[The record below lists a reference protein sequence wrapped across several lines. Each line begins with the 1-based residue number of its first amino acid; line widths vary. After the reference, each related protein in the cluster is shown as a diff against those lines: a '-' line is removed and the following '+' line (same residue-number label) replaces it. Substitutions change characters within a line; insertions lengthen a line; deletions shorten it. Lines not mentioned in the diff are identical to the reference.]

1 MRDDVDSGLFSA
13 VIAVAAGLEL
23 GATLRRI
30 VQAAADLVDA
40 EYGALGVIGPQGT
53 VSEFVHVGIDTETA
67 ARIGPLPSGRGILG
81 LLIEHPAPIRIED
94 LMQHPSAAGF
104 PDGHPVMQSF
114 LGVPVRVRGE
124 VFGNLYLT
132 QKRNGGTF
140 TADDERT
147 VMALAA
153 AAAVAIENARLYES
167 SRQRERWQNAITEI
181 GNSVLSGGE
190 TGDVLILVARNAR
203 RLAGADLATIAL
215 PDGDG
220 ELRIEI
226 TDAYDDTEAE
236 FELPRSRWSV
246 HESHRTPE
254 FIEELHTLSRSWLGA
269 AVSESSRVHEV
280 FTAGSSLSDS
290 NVPISMSPGDI
301 QNFSHVALLPMHSGS
316 RVLGVLSLLWA
327 GGAQSASESTIALA
341 QTFAGQAAV
350 TLTLAEARSEHER
363 LAVFEDRD
371 RIARDL
377 HDLVIQ
383 RLFATGMLLQGA
395 TRIEDVPNTALER
408 IERSVDELDETIR
421 EIRHTIFALHEPM
434 DGPAT
439 GLRGRILREVRQ
451 SAAVLG
457 FDPSVRFV
465 GAIDSSVSEECAD
478 NLIAVLREAMMNAAK
493 HAQAN
498 RVEVLMQVADST
510 AVMMVTD
517 DGVGVPEAGPGRRSG
532 VANLVSRAVECG
544 GTCELER
551 VSAAGGTRL
560 VWRVPLD

>member
-13 VIAVAAGLEL
+13 VVAVAAGLEL

-40 EYGALGVIGPQGT
+40 EYGALGVLGPQGT

-67 ARIGPLPSGRGILG
+67 KTIGPLPEGRGILG
-81 LLIEHPAPIRIED
+81 LLIEHPVPIRIED
-94 LMQHPSAAGF
+94 LMQHPSAVGF
-104 PDGHPVMQSF
+104 PEGHPVMKSF

-132 QKRNGGTF
+132 QKRDGRGF
-140 TADDERT
+140 TIEDERT

-167 SRQRERWQNAITEI
+167 SRQRERWQNAIAEI
-181 GNSVLSGGE
+181 SNAVLSGGE
-190 TGDVLILVARNAR
+190 TGDVLTLVARNAR
-203 RLAGADLATIAL
+203 RLAGADFATISL
-215 PDGDG
+215 PDAEGV
-220 ELRIEI
+220 LRIEI

-246 HESHRTPE
+246 HESHHTPD
-254 FIEELHTLSRSWLGA
+254 FIRELQGHARSWLGA
-269 AVSESSRVHEV
+269 EIAPTSRVHRV
-280 FTAGSSLSDS
+280 FTAGESMSDS
-290 NVPISMSPGDI
+290 NVPIALSAGEI

-327 GGAQSASESTIALA
+327 GGAQSASEATIALA

-350 TLTLAEARSEHER
+350 TLTLAEARGEQER

-383 RLFATGMLLQGA
+383 RLFATGMLLQG
-395 TRIEDVPNTALER
+395 TMRIEDLPEPATER
-408 IERSVDELDETIR
+408 IDMAVDELDETIR
-421 EIRHTIFALHEPM
+421 EIRQTIFALHEPV
-434 DGPAT
+434 DGPSS
-439 GLRGRILREVRQ
+439 GLRGRVLRETKQ

-457 FDPSVRFV
+457 FEPAVRFI
-465 GAIDSSVSEECAD
+465 GAVDSSVSTENGEH
-478 NLIAVLREAMMNAAK
+478 LIAALREALMNAAK
-493 HAQAN
+493 HAQAA
-498 RVEVLMQVADST
+498 RVDVLVHIEDSS
-510 AVMMVTD
+510 VLLVVTD
-517 DGVGVPEAGPGRRSG
+517 DGIGIPEQGLGRRSG
-532 VANLVSRAVECG
+532 VTNLMARAVECG
-544 GTCELER
+544 GSCDLER
-551 VSAAGGTRL
+551 VNAEGGTRL

>member
-13 VIAVAAGLEL
+13 VVAVAAGLEL

-40 EYGALGVIGPQGT
+40 EYGALGVLGQQGT

-67 ARIGPLPSGRGILG
+67 ARIGPLPNGRGILG

-104 PDGHPVMQSF
+104 PAGHPVMKSF

-132 QKRNGGTF
+132 QKRNGGSF
-140 TADDERT
+140 TVDDERT

-181 GNSVLSGGE
+181 GNAVLSGGE
-190 TGDVLILVARNAR
+190 TGDVLTLVARNAR
-203 RLAGADLATIAL
+203 RLAGADFATIAL
-215 PDGDG
+215 PDADG
-220 ELRIEI
+220 VLRIEI
-226 TDAYDDTEAE
+226 TDAYDDTEGD

-246 HESHRTPE
+246 HESHRSPE
-254 FIEELHTLSRSWLGA
+254 FVLELQTHARSWLGVE
-269 AVSESSRVHEV
+269 VSDTSRVHRV
-280 FTAGSSLSDS
+280 FSAGESLSDS
-290 NVPISMSPGDI
+290 EVPIALAPGEI
-301 QNFSHVALLPMHSGS
+301 QTFSHVALLPMRSGS

-327 GGAQSASESTIALA
+327 GGAQSASEATIALA

-395 TRIEDVPNTALER
+395 TRIDDVPENALER

-421 EIRHTIFALHEPM
+421 EIRQTIFALHEPM

-457 FDPSVRFV
+457 FDPAVRFI
-465 GAIDSSVSEECAD
+465 GAVDSSVSTECAD
-478 NLIAVLREAMMNAAK
+478 NLIAVLREALMNAAK
-493 HAQAN
+493 HAQAA
-498 RVEVLMQVADST
+498 RVDVLMQVADGS

-517 DGVGVPEAGPGRRSG
+517 DGVGVPEIGPGRRSG

-544 GTCELER
+544 GSCEIER
-551 VSAAGGTRL
+551 VNAEGGTRL
-560 VWRVPLD
+560 VWRVPLN